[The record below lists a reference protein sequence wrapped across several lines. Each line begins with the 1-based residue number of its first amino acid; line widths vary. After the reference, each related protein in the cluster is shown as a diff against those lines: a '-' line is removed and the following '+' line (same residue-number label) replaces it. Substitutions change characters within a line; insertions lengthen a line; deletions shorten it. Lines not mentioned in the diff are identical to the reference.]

1 VTAIKGP
8 DGQQPSLYGEVVSFT
23 ATSAA
28 AKDPSVEFI
37 KYMMSDKYVDWLAI
51 APEGKVPVRQGPK
64 AGDTAYLKSW
74 EGLKAGVD
82 TKAPL
87 SQFYGTDVLKAVQES
102 PETFN
107 RWGLTQGQG
116 DLVGATLGPLPVPK
130 ALSDLIGGKGDAAQA
145 AQAAQKA
152 VEEIQKGLN

>member
-1 VTAIKGP
+1 
-8 DGQQPSLYGEVVSFT
+8 
-23 ATSAA
+23 
-28 AKDPSVEFI
+28 
-37 KYMMSDKYVDWLAI
+37 MSDKYVDWLAI
-51 APEGKVPVRQGPK
+51 APEGKVPVRQGPA
-64 AGDTAYLKSW
+64 AGDTAYLEQW

-87 SQFYGTDVLKAVQES
+87 SEYYGPDVLKAVQSS
-102 PETFN
+102 PETFS

-130 ALSDLIGGKGDAAQA
+130 ALAELIGGKGDAAGA

-152 VEEIQKGLN
+152 VEELQKGLN

>member
-1 VTAIKGP
+1 M
-8 DGQQPSLYGEVVSFT
+8 E
-23 ATSAA
+23 
-28 AKDPSVEFI
+28 
-37 KYMMSDKYVDWLAI
+37 
-51 APEGKVPVRQGPK
+51 
-64 AGDTAYLKSW
+64 
-74 EGLKAGVD
+74 
-82 TKAPL
+82 
-87 SQFYGTDVLKAVQES
+87 ES

-130 ALSDLIGGKGDAAQA
+130 ALADLIGGKGDAAAA